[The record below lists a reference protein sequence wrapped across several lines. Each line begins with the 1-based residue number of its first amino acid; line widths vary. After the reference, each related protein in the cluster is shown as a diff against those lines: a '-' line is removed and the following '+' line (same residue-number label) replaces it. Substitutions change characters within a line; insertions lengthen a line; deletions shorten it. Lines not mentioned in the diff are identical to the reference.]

1 MTTTDPT
8 AHTSAVAD
16 HAPENEPSRR
26 RGHIGLIV
34 IGSVAAG
41 LIAALLLSLA
51 VFAGAR
57 EHVITG
63 ALLLGFALGWAMLAV
78 LSARWTDQP
87 QRWALVPAAAMGAVG
102 AAVLLLP
109 LNNTAMRSAGWI
121 WPPLLAAL
129 AVWIVIQARAHLHNA
144 ARPLVVYPLC
154 AVLALSA
161 VGGITETVW
170 EAASHNPHPAAGA
183 TFDVGGHRLYL
194 ECSGTGSPT
203 VLLANGAGE
212 HTPSWA
218 WITPAVARD
227 TRVCAYDRAGLGW
240 SSAAAGPQDG
250 VQLATD
256 LHALLKA
263 AHVPGPYVL
272 AGHSVGGAYNM
283 VFAARYPNEVAGMV
297 LLDSSSPEQFT
308 LPTYPSFYSGYRRV
322 SALFPTLARLGLAR
336 VTFGTG
342 FAGLPAA
349 ARGQEQAL
357 VSTTTEQ
364 NGQRDEW
371 SMLPT
376 AFNQAKALRDFGAK
390 PLVVITAGRGQLTGW
405 PAVQDKLA
413 KLSSNSAHRTIA
425 GAEHAALLDDH
436 RFAADSSQAIH
447 DVLTSVRTGAP
458 VTP

>member
-1 MTTTDPT
+1 MATTETSP
-8 AHTSAVAD
+8 TSAVTD
-16 HAPENEPSRR
+16 HPDGELHRR
-26 RGHIGLIV
+26 RGHLGLLV
-34 IGSVAAG
+34 IGSVATG
-41 LIAALLLSLA
+41 LIAALLLTLV

-63 ALLLGFALGWAMLAV
+63 ALLLGFGLGWLMLAMLTG
-78 LSARWTDQP
+78 RWSDQP
-87 QRWALVPAAAMGAVG
+87 QRWALVPAAAMGTVG

-109 LNNTAMRSAGWI
+109 LNNTTMRLAGWI
-121 WPPLLAAL
+121 WAPLLAGL
-129 AVWIVIQARAHLHNA
+129 AVWMVIQARRRLHST
-144 ARPLVVYPLC
+144 ARIFVVYPLC

-194 ECSGTGSPT
+194 ECSGTGNPT
-203 VLLANGAGE
+203 VLLSNGAGE

-240 SSAAAGPQDG
+240 SSSAAGPQDG
-250 VQLATD
+250 VELATD
-256 LHALLKA
+256 LHGLLQA
-263 AHVPGPYVL
+263 AQVPGPYVL
-272 AGHSVGGAYNM
+272 AGHSVGGAYEM
-283 VFAARYPNEVAGMV
+283 IFAARYPNEVAGMV
-297 LLDSSSPEQFT
+297 LLDSSSPEQFR

-336 VTFGTG
+336 VASGTG
-342 FAGLPAA
+342 FAGLPPA
-349 ARGQEQAL
+349 ARSQEQAL
-357 VSTTTEQ
+357 VSTPAEQ

-390 PLVVITAGRGQLTGW
+390 PLVVITAGQGQLSGW
-405 PAVQDKLA
+405 SAAQDKLA
-413 KLSSNSAHRTIA
+413 KLSTNSAHRTIA
-425 GAEHAALLDDH
+425 GVEHAALLDDQ
-436 RFAADSSQAIH
+436 RFAGNSSQAIR
-447 DVLTSVRTGAP
+447 DVVTSVRTG
-458 VTP
+458 TPLN

>member
-1 MTTTDPT
+1 MTTTAET

-16 HAPENEPSRR
+16 QTDGELRRR

-34 IGSVAAG
+34 IGSGAVG
-41 LIAALLLSLA
+41 LIAALLLTLV

-63 ALLLGFALGWAMLAV
+63 ALLVGFALGWAMLAV
-78 LSARWTDQP
+78 LSARRTDQP
-87 QRWALVPAAAMGAVG
+87 QRWALVPAVAMGAVG
-102 AAVLLLP
+102 AAVFLLP
-109 LNNTAMRSAGWI
+109 LNDTTMRLAGRVWA
-121 WPPLLAAL
+121 PLLATL
-129 AVWIVIQARAHLHNA
+129 AVWIVIQARRRLRSSVRFWA
-144 ARPLVVYPLC
+144 VYPLC

-170 EAASHNPHPAAGA
+170 ESVSHNPHPAAGA

-194 ECSGTGSPT
+194 ECIGTGSPT
-203 VLLANGAGE
+203 VLLGNGAGE

-218 WITPAVARD
+218 WIAPAVARD

-240 SSAAAGPQDG
+240 SGSAAGPQDG

-256 LHALLKA
+256 LHALLQR
-263 AHVPGPYVL
+263 AHVRGPYVL
-272 AGHSVGGAYNM
+272 AGHSVGGAYDM
-283 VFAARYPNEVAGMV
+283 VFAARYPSEVAGMV

-322 SALFPTLARLGLAR
+322 SALFPTLARMGLAR

-342 FAGLPAA
+342 FAGLPAG
-349 ARGQEQAL
+349 ARSQEQAL
-357 VSTTTEQ
+357 VSTAAEQ

-390 PLVVITAGRGQLTGW
+390 PLIVITAGKGQMAGW
-405 PAVQDKLA
+405 PAVQGKLA
-413 KLSSNSAHRTIA
+413 NLSSNSTHRTIA
-425 GAEHAALLDDH
+425 GAEHAALLDNQ
-436 RFAADSSQAIH
+436 RYAANSSLAIH
-447 DVLTSVRTGAP
+447 DVVTSVRTG
-458 VTP
+458 TPLTP